1 MGKDIVIRYLPNTTT
16 QEELK
21 IIRDEFNKDPNSED
35 TTLILMISGKNQLMD
50 CLQSLINID

>member
-1 MGKDIVIRYLPNTTT
+1 MSKDVVIKYVPNTTT

-21 IIRDEFNKDPNSED
+21 TIRNEFNNDPNNKD
-35 TTLILMISGKNQLMD
+35 TTLILMISGKDKLMN